1 MKKKRLKRT
10 TQNRH
15 RRFAGVTL
23 LAALAENLSGEA
35 AALRQDSYRAA
46 GDVGKHSYSQAC
58 HAAAE
63 TLDGIVR
70 AINSTITERS

>member
-1 MKKKRLKRT
+1 MKSKKTTRKLKGKRLLRSSD
-10 TQNRH
+10 
-15 RRFAGVTL
+15 F
-23 LAALAENLSGEA
+23 LAALARNLSGEA

-46 GDVGKHSYSQAC
+46 GDIGKQSYSHAC

-70 AINSTITERS
+70 AINSTITKRS